1 MVPGLE
7 WTEASPFTLDESR
20 DWSAEVALDGLMPGI
35 QYECEYRGLGLPL
48 TFSDRLEGFEGARNF
63 TTFPDG
69 RMSQHFRF
77 IHAGQPTPGARSY
90 HLPRRLNF
98 GQWRQS
104 RQSSLGWHILEEWV
118 LDLQQ
123 RSAWVPASFAL
134 IGGRFDSYQS
144 R

>member
-7 WTEASPFTLDESR
+7 WNEAAPFTLDESR

-35 QYECEYRGLGLPL
+35 QYECEYMRLGLSL
-48 TFSDRLEGFEGARNF
+48 TILDRLEGLAEPRNF

-69 RMSQHFRF
+69 RMSRPFRF
-77 IHAGQPTPGARSY
+77 LHAGQPTTGSRSY
-90 HLPRRLNF
+90 HLPRHLDFRR
-98 GQWRQS
+98 WRQS
-104 RQSSLGWHILEEWV
+104 RQSSLGWHSLEEWTS
-118 LDLQQ
+118 DLHQ

-134 IGGRFDSYQS
+134 IGGRLGSYQS